1 MGVAALRRARERRAR
16 AGKRKAAAGNARRGL
31 STQDYA
37 SNSEAQI
44 ALDLGELF
52 RRTLDLWTLEPLAGR
67 ECPPDAG
74 EADHDEHR
82 YRRVVEGR
90 DSVARSCL
98 RQHQH
103 DDNEDDPDDR
113 EPADQ
118 RAELAQHPGTGF
130 EGTRVDAAQEYG
142 RQVGDIEADDR
153 DGGHGVVGDGV
164 VHVRKGKDERPDG
177 AEPGGTNRDA
187 DALADVVPEVG
198 EGHGAVA
205 YYAVTSI
212 AVIGLY
218 IAYLTPVFLRRINPS
233 AFKPGPW
240 VLGKFGPLI
249 GWLAIVWVIFIVIVL
264 MLPQAAPG
272 NTVATF
278 NYAPVAV
285 LVVVGFAGIWWAL
298 SARKWFKGPKIQGSS
313 EELAEIERDLSL

>member
-153 DGGHGVVGDGV
+153 DRGHGVVGDGAV
-164 VHVRKGKDERPDG
+164 PFSDFWHHVSKRVRVPVRSAWFG
-177 AEPGGTNRDA
+177 A
-187 DALADVVPEVG
+187 
-198 EGHGAVA
+198 
-205 YYAVTSI
+205 
-212 AVIGLY
+212 
-218 IAYLTPVFLRRINPS
+218 
-233 AFKPGPW
+233 
-240 VLGKFGPLI
+240 
-249 GWLAIVWVIFIVIVL
+249 
-264 MLPQAAPG
+264 
-272 NTVATF
+272 
-278 NYAPVAV
+278 
-285 LVVVGFAGIWWAL
+285 
-298 SARKWFKGPKIQGSS
+298 
-313 EELAEIERDLSL
+313 